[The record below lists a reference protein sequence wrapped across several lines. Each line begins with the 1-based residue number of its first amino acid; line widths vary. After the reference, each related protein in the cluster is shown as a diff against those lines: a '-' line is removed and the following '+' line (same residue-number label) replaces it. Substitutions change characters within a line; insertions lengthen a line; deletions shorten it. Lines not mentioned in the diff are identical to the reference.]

1 MFRITGAK
9 GFHIT
14 LDNGWTVSVQFG
26 VGNYCDNYWSTVF
39 EESDVLSITAEIAAW
54 DKRGRWYKFE
64 DGATVKGYC
73 SATEVFAFFNVI
85 AAL

>member
-1 MFRITGAK
+1 MFAITGAK

-26 VGNYCDNYWSTVF
+26 AKNYCDNYYSSSRLHASST
-39 EESDVLSITAEIAAW
+39 TAEIAAW
-54 DKRGRWYKFE
+54 DEHGQRHKF
-64 DGATVKGYC
+64 DTGATVKGYC
-73 SATEVFAFFNVI
+73 SPAEVLAFINLI